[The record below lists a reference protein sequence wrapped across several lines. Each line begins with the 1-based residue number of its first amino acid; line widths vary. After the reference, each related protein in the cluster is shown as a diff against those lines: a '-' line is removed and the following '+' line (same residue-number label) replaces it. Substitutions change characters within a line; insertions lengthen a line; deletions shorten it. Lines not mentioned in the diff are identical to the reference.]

1 MRLAVMLMVM
11 TGGLVRAEDRG
22 GVEADPW
29 EGFNRAM
36 FTVNENIDKYALE
49 PVATGYDVVTP
60 DELQRCFRN
69 FFQNLR
75 VPLQGFNGLLQ
86 GKPVQTASDLGRFTV
101 NTTIGLAGFLD
112 PATYFGLERH
122 EEDFGQ
128 TLGVWGVPNGPYL
141 VIPLIGPST
150 VRDTGGLAV
159 DSVLTP
165 GWYYLDAAVTVGS
178 RVFDTINSRSLVLE
192 DVDRLREA
200 SLDFYSSVRNGY
212 LQHRESL
219 LRDRRDETRE
229 TDDSLYFPDE
239 TEKER
244 EKAR

>member
-1 MRLAVMLMVM
+1 MMRTVRLVAVLVVMLAGV
-11 TGGLVRAEDRG
+11 VRAEDRDG
-22 GVEADPW
+22 ADADPW

-36 FTVNENIDKYALE
+36 FTVNENIDHYALE
-49 PVATGYDVVTP
+49 PVAKGYNVITP

-112 PATYFGLERH
+112 LATHFGLERH

-141 VIPLIGPST
+141 VIPLLGPST

-200 SLDFYSSVRNGY
+200 SFDFYSSVRNGY
-212 LQHRESL
+212 LQHRETL
-219 LRDRRDETRE
+219 LRDRSDETRE
-229 TDDSLYFPDE
+229 TDDSLYFPNE
-239 TEKER
+239 P